1 MSRAGTRATCLS
13 AGSGVRLLECR
24 VWSSPSRSACRAS
37 SGRVLP
43 PPAPWIRTRVLP
55 RTRPSCRSALECCLQ
70 RDPLAVDLLS
80 PTKIGSRCY
89 RQERSRRRAVEQ
101 GEPEGWRQDPRGGE
115 SAGERQGARLPRPP
129 DRGDKR
135 RPCGTTPRRPSR
147 ARRAPCTIAPARP
160 GTTGST
166 APPGTRPPLP
176 ERTHHSALARR
187 DHHVLDVERGE
198 LAKPKRRVVQQC
210 HDRPVRRTHQLG
222 RPQQRACSSVDS
234 ARGAACANGS
244 RLTFAGPR
252 PTNRVKWSTA
262 ASARFTDT
270 GFHPRSTFRCR
281 LKRVA
286 DRERRLGSSGQID
299 GGRARGS
306 GASPRTANLFLARVR
321 HRDPSSSWFGCLQ
334 AAKRERHATRD
345 GCATT
350 PRRPRGYRVIQ
361 GAARA
366 GPHRCHGWPGESY
379 DLGRRERPDWVENSG
394 RTSFSGFRCNARFHP
409 PRVAARPG
417 KLGGK

>member
-198 LAKPKRRVVQQC
+198 LAKPKRRC
-210 HDRPVRRTHQLG
+210 SAAMSRSPGPTDAPARPPAAARLLLRRQRARRCLRQRLALDVC
-222 RPQQRACSSVDS
+222 RPQ
-234 ARGAACANGS
+234 AN
-244 RLTFAGPR
+244 
-252 PTNRVKWSTA
+252 
-262 ASARFTDT
+262 
-270 GFHPRSTFRCR
+270 
-281 LKRVA
+281 
-286 DRERRLGSSGQID
+286 E
-299 GGRARGS
+299 
-306 GASPRTANLFLARVR
+306 
-321 HRDPSSSWFGCLQ
+321 
-334 AAKRERHATRD
+334 
-345 GCATT
+345 
-350 PRRPRGYRVIQ
+350 Q
-361 GAARA
+361 GEVV
-366 GPHRCHGWPGESY
+366 H
-379 DLGRRERPDWVENSG
+379 RRERQVH
-394 RTSFSGFRCNARFHP
+394 RHRLP
-409 PRVAARPG
+409 PQIDLQMPA
-417 KLGGK
+417 